1 MEEINDLVGYNNLKI
16 YQNNDW
22 FKFSIEAILLPHF
35 ININYDTKE
44 ILDICTGNCPIPIV
58 LSTLTKAHITAVEI
72 QKDIYDLAKKSIDI
86 NKLNEQID
94 LINDDAMN
102 LMNKYET
109 DTFDI
114 ITCNPPYFKNI
125 EKSTKNLDMH
135 KTIARH
141 EIYIDLSKICQL
153 SRKLLKNNGK
163 LALIYPT
170 ERFIEVINE
179 VQKYNLIPK
188 RIQFIYPKK
197 NTDSNLFMIECVKN
211 GRQGVKF
218 LDPIIVHEEDNSYTK
233 YIREIFRM
241 E

>member
-1 MEEINDLVGYNNLKI
+1 MYAKVATEVIHMINVKMIINHL
-16 YQNNDW
+16 QN
-22 FKFSIEAILLPHF
+22 
-35 ININYDTKE
+35 
-44 ILDICTGNCPIPIV
+44 
-58 LSTLTKAHITAVEI
+58 
-72 QKDIYDLAKKSIDI
+72 
-86 NKLNEQID
+86 QID

-125 EKSTKNLDMH
+125 ESSTKNADIH

-141 EIYIDLSKICQL
+141 EIYIDLDKICQL

-179 VQKYNLIPK
+179 VQKFNLIPK

-197 NTDSNLFMIECVKN
+197 NTESNLFMIECVKN

-218 LDPIIVHEEDNSYTK
+218 LEPIIVHENDNSYTK
-233 YIREIFRM
+233 YIKEIFRM